1 MVKLTF
7 LWDGECGFSTVGV
20 GVILGNGCGI
30 QVQNY
35 VASLQGSRAT
45 AGFNYSSWVVC
56 IKCYRLPNKDN

>member
-35 VASLQGSRAT
+35 VASHQGSRAT
-45 AGFNYSSWVVC
+45 AGFN
-56 IKCYRLPNKDN
+56 

>member
-35 VASLQGSRAT
+35 VASLQGSRQQQGLT
-45 AGFNYSSWVVC
+45 RVVGL
-56 IKCYRLPNKDN
+56 YV

>member
-1 MVKLTF
+1 MIGLSLVLLTCF
-7 LWDGECGFSTVGV
+7 WDSECGFSTVGV

-45 AGFNYSSWVVC
+45 AGFN
-56 IKCYRLPNKDN
+56 